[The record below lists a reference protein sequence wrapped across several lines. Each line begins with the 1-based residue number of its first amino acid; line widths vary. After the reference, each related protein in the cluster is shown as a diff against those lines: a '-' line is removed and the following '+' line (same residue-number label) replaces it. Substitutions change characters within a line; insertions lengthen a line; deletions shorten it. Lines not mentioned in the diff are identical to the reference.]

1 MQDSEQWKSGGDCR
15 VCRKHDY
22 CRKPCSRNKRLMN
35 TIVMEAFRKTK
46 AGRIMAAAREE
57 MAKAGGGPYADG

>member
-1 MQDSEQWKSGGDCR
+1 
-15 VCRKHDY
+15 
-22 CRKPCSRNKRLMN
+22 MN
-35 TIVMEAFRKTK
+35 TIVLEAFRKTK